1 MHQLEE
7 ADAFKSD
14 TDNRFIDGIDPHVMS
29 MFDLHVP
36 DSALTHHDVMS
47 MFDLHVPD
55 SALTHHDNLCDDE
68 VQAISTAS
76 VGLLESNGACVT
88 LFHEKR
94 TNWPLPF
101 LMISLR

>member
-14 TDNRFIDGIDPHVMS
+14 TDNRFIDGIDPH
-29 MFDLHVP
+29 
-36 DSALTHHDVMS
+36 VMS